1 MKRNILHSITALLLT
16 LTTAC
21 GDASSHAAKD
31 TGPAAA
37 AVAADGSQSITLRV
51 GNSLDFGTRS
61 FSIAAGK
68 PVTLTLRN
76 DGFIPHDFTL
86 TGSGAPSAK
95 VAAGPLSTG
104 RTTFTIERAGTYT
117 FICSVEGH
125 ADAGMKGT
133 ITVQ

>member
-1 MKRNILHSITALLLT
+1 MNRNIVLSTTALLTT
-16 LTTAC
+16 LTIAC
-21 GDASSHAAKD
+21 GTPSHAAKD
-31 TGPAAA
+31 TRPATAA
-37 AVAADGSQSITLRV
+37 IAADGTQPLTLRV
-51 GNSLDFGTRS
+51 GNSMSFTPSS
-61 FSIAAGK
+61 FSVAAGK
-68 PVTLTLRN
+68 PVALTLRN

-95 VAAGPLSTG
+95 LAAGPLSTG
-104 RTTFTIERAGTYT
+104 NGTFTIERAGTYT